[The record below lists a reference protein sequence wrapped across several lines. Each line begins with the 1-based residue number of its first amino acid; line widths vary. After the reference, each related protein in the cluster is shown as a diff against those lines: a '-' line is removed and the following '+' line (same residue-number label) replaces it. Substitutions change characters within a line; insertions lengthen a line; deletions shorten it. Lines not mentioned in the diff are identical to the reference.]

1 MGLPTIQPNF
11 AAHPALA
18 PSPMPTSSWNLDRNR
33 LEQVP
38 CPLCLGVKFERL
50 AETDR
55 YNMGLITVGCAGCGL
70 VMTNPQPTAEAL
82 DDFYTNHYRDFYSD
96 FGPQDG
102 VPTVAHIR
110 AARIDRRC
118 AVTAELLV
126 ARGELR
132 PGMVVLDIGAAEGS
146 MLKAMGDQ
154 VPGTRRIAI
163 EPNPTFGRFAM
174 THAGC
179 EWHASLANLR
189 ASDPPLIDLVII
201 NHVLEHLKQPGQV
214 LESLKP
220 LLAPN
225 ARVYIEVPDVT
236 EYRKLVMLHIA
247 HLYHF
252 STDTLAQLTRQAGF
266 EVRLIEKHAPA
277 KHPLS
282 LRCVLAVADAA
293 SNQPPPLSGVN
304 HRAGWDSVIACARH
318 AWFAHFK
325 RWVRSAVRGR
335 SRSAAA

>member
-1 MGLPTIQPNF
+1 
-11 AAHPALA
+11 
-18 PSPMPTSSWNLDRNR
+18 MPTSPWKLDRSR

-38 CPLCLGVKFERL
+38 CPLCRGVRFERL
-50 AETDR
+50 AVTDR
-55 YNMGLITVGCAGCGL
+55 YDMGLITVGCAGCGL

-82 DDFYTNHYRDFYSD
+82 DDFYANHYRHFYSD
-96 FGPQDG
+96 YGPRDG
-102 VPTVAHIR
+102 VPTLEHIR
-110 AARIDRRC
+110 AQRVDRRC

-126 ARGELR
+126 DRGELL
-132 PGMVVLDIGAAEGS
+132 PQMVVLDIGAAEGS
-146 MLKAMGDQ
+146 MLKALGDR
-154 VPGTRRIAI
+154 VPTTRRIAI

-174 THAGC
+174 AHAGC
-179 EWHASLANLR
+179 EWHASLADLR
-189 ASDPPLIDLVII
+189 ASTPPLIDLVII

-252 STDTLAQLTRQAGF
+252 SADTLAQLATQAGF
-266 EVRLIEKHAPA
+266 DVRLIEKHAPA

-282 LRCVLAVADAA
+282 LRCVLVVADPA
-293 SNQPPPLSGVN
+293 STQATQLPQAH
-304 HRAGWDSVIACARH
+304 HRAGWNSVTACARH

-325 RWVRSAVRGR
+325 SALRRAWRRR
-335 SRSAAA
+335 SRPASA